1 MSLIEECEKLRKLEQ
16 QATCAPWYIA
26 ECEDGDCD
34 EINGRMQSCGT
45 GVSVYDREMGIFHP
59 EKVKIRCGPE
69 EFEDDYSMESICSPD
84 KEANA
89 KFIAESRNL
98 ILAMLEILG
107 CFQEGDASG
116 IKLLIAWLD
125 EMQKNS
131 DFSIS
136 PDHMQRLRRLQKAA
150 TLMEQ
155 ERK

>member
-1 MSLIEECEKLRKLEQ
+1 MSLIEECKKLQELEQ
-16 QATCAPWYIA
+16 QATKPPWYIA

-98 ILAMLEILG
+98 ILAMLEVLG
-107 CFQEGDASG
+107 CHEEYDSAVLKT
-116 IKLLIAWLD
+116 IKSILIGTGVQNGSPMMNVLD
-125 EMQKNS
+125 RH
-131 DFSIS
+131 I
-136 PDHMQRLRRLQKAA
+136 RAA
-150 TLMEQ
+150 ALMER
-155 ERK
+155 EG